1 MAAERDERTGDLF
14 AIPRAPALSEGSLN
28 YAIELRHVLSAALKR
43 CPQSRY
49 VVAARMSELTGDE
62 VTKAQ
67 LDAWT
72 AESKTPWRFPF
83 EYAAAFEVA
92 AENTND
98 LQELLGRKR
107 GTRILVGEEALFAEL
122 GRIQQQRTELDEQA
136 KRIKRYLGEKK
147 K

>member
-1 MAAERDERTGDLF
+1 MARQRDQVTGDLF
-14 AIPRAPALSEGSLN
+14 PIPRAPALVEGSLN
-28 YAIELRHVLSAALKR
+28 YAIELRHVLSTALKR
-43 CPQSRY
+43 AAQSRY
-49 VVAARMSELTGDE
+49 AIGARMSELTGE
-62 VTKAQ
+62 EITKAQ

-92 AENTND
+92 CETTD

-107 GTRILVGEEALFAEL
+107 GSRILVGEDALYAEL
-122 GRIQQQRTELDEQA
+122 GRIQQQRAELVEQE
-136 KRIKRYLGEKK
+136 KRIKRYLGDKK